1 MTGEAM
7 VSGFF
12 LWSFPEG
19 LDSLCSSRRATTSF
33 AVRRFDPAPAPT
45 REGFRPSDA
54 SLFRAPRSESLRLET
69 RFCLSLDPTHA
80 TLGETARR
88 DGAHLGIAS
97 VRVSS

>member
-1 MTGEAM
+1 
-7 VSGFF
+7 V
-12 LWSFPEG
+12 
-19 LDSLCSSRRATTSF
+19 CSSRRATTSF

-45 REGFRPSDA
+45 REGFRSSDA

-69 RFCLSLDPTHA
+69 RVSVSIRRTRRSV
-80 TLGETARR
+80 ETARR